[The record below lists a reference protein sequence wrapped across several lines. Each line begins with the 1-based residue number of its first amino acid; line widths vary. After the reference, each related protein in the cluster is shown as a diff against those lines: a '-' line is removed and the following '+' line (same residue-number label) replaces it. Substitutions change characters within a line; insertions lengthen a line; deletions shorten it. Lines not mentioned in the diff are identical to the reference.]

1 MSGSLTPGALP
12 AVASFIA
19 TTELHICASH
29 PADDA
34 IWDRRPN
41 PNWDFEIRQSQA
53 FLRQFGADHGVPF
66 TVQIKPNNLTTWNVW
81 MYTSQLD
88 LAAVLRLASVS
99 RAWVKPMHHVAQVF
113 GYLQHF

>member
-1 MSGSLTPGALP
+1 MSGSLTPDALP

-53 FLRQFGADHGVPF
+53 FFG
-66 TVQIKPNNLTTWNVW
+66 NL
-81 MYTSQLD
+81 
-88 LAAVLRLASVS
+88 VLIMACRSLS
-99 RAWVKPMHHVAQVF
+99 RSHRTI
-113 GYLQHF
+113 LQHGTFGCIPLSLI